1 MVHRAFFQVPD
12 APECFFIKV
21 TNLSSS
27 REIEVTHIWFAAE
40 PRVDVLNQERRLP
53 ARLRLDETF
62 ETWIPVSAV
71 PAVRH
76 VGSKV
81 RVRLSNGKVI
91 KSKLDK
97 HIPPLGYVAGPGSRW
112 ESCPKHWLLHGQLGA
127 ACKDKRR
134 PVVIMRA
141 AAAIT
146 AMAISC
152 LLPLAA
158 RPGAPGACGHAR
170 LACDLRK

>member
-1 MVHRAFFQVPD
+1 MVSLVFVDPTAVVVWLAGLATDWQQRRRHVRVMVHRANFQVPG

-27 REIEVTHIWFAAE
+27 REIEVTHIWFGTE
-40 PRVDVLNQERRLP
+40 LRIDVPNQERRLP

-76 VGSKV
+76 VESKV

-97 HIPPLGYVAGPGSRW
+97 RIPPLGYVAGPGS
-112 ESCPKHWLLHGQLGA
+112 Q
-127 ACKDKRR
+127 
-134 PVVIMRA
+134 
-141 AAAIT
+141 
-146 AMAISC
+146 
-152 LLPLAA
+152 
-158 RPGAPGACGHAR
+158 
-170 LACDLRK
+170 

>member
-1 MVHRAFFQVPD
+1 VISLGFVDPTPVVVWLAGLATDWQQRRRHVRVMVHRAFFQVPG
-12 APECFFIKV
+12 ALECLFIKV

-27 REIEVTHIWFAAE
+27 REIEVTHIWFATE
-40 PRVDVLNQERRLP
+40 LRIDVLNQERRLP

-76 VGSKV
+76 VESKV

-97 HIPPLGYVAGPGSRW
+97 RIPPLGYVAGPGS
-112 ESCPKHWLLHGQLGA
+112 Q
-127 ACKDKRR
+127 
-134 PVVIMRA
+134 
-141 AAAIT
+141 
-146 AMAISC
+146 
-152 LLPLAA
+152 
-158 RPGAPGACGHAR
+158 
-170 LACDLRK
+170 

>member
-1 MVHRAFFQVPD
+1 MTARTAHRSRRRCRRRVANLVSVDPTAVVVWLAGLATDWQQRRRHVRVMVHRAFFQVPG

-27 REIEVTHIWFAAE
+27 REIEVTHIWFATE

-97 HIPPLGYVAGPGSRW
+97 HIPPLGNVAGPGNR
-112 ESCPKHWLLHGQLGA
+112 
-127 ACKDKRR
+127 
-134 PVVIMRA
+134 
-141 AAAIT
+141 
-146 AMAISC
+146 
-152 LLPLAA
+152 
-158 RPGAPGACGHAR
+158 
-170 LACDLRK
+170 

>member
-1 MVHRAFFQVPD
+1 MVHRAFFQLPD

-27 REIEVTHIWFAAE
+27 REIEVTHIWFATE
-40 PRVDVLNQERRLP
+40 PRVEVLNQERRLP

-62 ETWIPVSAV
+62 DTWIPLSAV

-81 RVRLSNGKVI
+81 RVRLSSGKVI

-97 HIPPLGYVAGPGSRW
+97 HIPPLGYVAGLFGS
-112 ESCPKHWLLHGQLGA
+112 
-127 ACKDKRR
+127 DD
-134 PVVIMRA
+134 VA
-141 AAAIT
+141 AAEAGE
-146 AMAISC
+146 ADGEEDHDEAGQ
-152 LLPLAA
+152 
-158 RPGAPGACGHAR
+158 PGQSGPVGRRGAEVGDVA
-170 LACDLRK
+170 